1 MLKISNKVL
10 FWIAFV
16 FAQICGLVCVILAG
30 VWGGLVRGGFD
41 WNSSINLMNFHILFM
56 TIGFVFLYGFAI
68 LIFRVA
74 HSAPKMPLK
83 IAHAV
88 ILILALVF
96 AAVGLRAAYE
106 KRKDR
111 PPIILYSVHSWLGIL
126 VFIGF
131 GLQWVVG
138 FAFFLI
144 PQTPIQ
150 LRSIYL
156 PFHTIFGPIIYGLI
170 ILVCLTGITEVQ
182 LFFGNYQDL
191 HDHAMIG
198 NFLGLFIVFFGA
210 LVFFLVTYSPFR
222 RVEVTP
228 TKDVSENGLEPVP
241 KTQNVPENN
250 GAVPCGRQCSE
261 PTA

>member
-1 MLKISNKVL
+1 
-10 FWIAFV
+10 
-16 FAQICGLVCVILAG
+16 
-30 VWGGLVRGGFD
+30 
-41 WNSSINLMNFHILFM
+41 MNFHILFM

-74 HSAPKMPLK
+74 RSAPKMPLK
-83 IAHAV
+83 IAHA
-88 ILILALVF
+88 ILLILALVF

-111 PPIILYSVHSWLGIL
+111 PPIILYSIHSWLGIL
-126 VFIGF
+126 AFIGF
-131 GLQWVVG
+131 GLQWVIG
-138 FAFFLI
+138 FVFFLI
-144 PQTPIQ
+144 PQTPIP

-182 LFFGNYQDL
+182 LFFGNYQNL

-198 NFLGLFIVFFGA
+198 NFLGLFIVLFGA

-222 RVEVTP
+222 RVEVPP
-228 TKDVSENGLEPVP
+228 TKTALENGLGPVP
-241 KTQNVPENN
+241 KARNVPEST
-250 GAVPCGRQCSE
+250 GAVPRSRQCSE